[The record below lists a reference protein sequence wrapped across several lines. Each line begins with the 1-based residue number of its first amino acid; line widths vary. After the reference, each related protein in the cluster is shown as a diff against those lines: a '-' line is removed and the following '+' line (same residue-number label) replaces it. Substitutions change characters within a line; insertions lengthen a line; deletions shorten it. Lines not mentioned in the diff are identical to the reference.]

1 MSQAPTIDEYSRGA
15 LDKTSEEGDPA
26 VRSELRRKLSPMAP
40 NMAANPE
47 RCQQKNPATGPS
59 VV

>member
-1 MSQAPTIDEYSRGA
+1 MSQDVCPVTRAGA
-15 LDKTSEEGDPA
+15 IVEPASTWGDPA

>member
-1 MSQAPTIDEYSRGA
+1 VTRAGA
-15 LDKTSEEGDPA
+15 IVEPASTWGDPA